1 MYSYQEFC
9 KKTVEWFEEFGE
21 EWFGKGD
28 YEIELAHK
36 NNCVRTGM
44 RCTVE
49 KNSTRVVP
57 VIYFDNFYNSYLMSK
72 DFLGVM
78 GQLKERLEEALEST
92 DMIENS
98 VCHLKPSKDNIIFE
112 LMHSEKNHEF
122 LKELP
127 HRQFLNLSIVYRWD
141 IMEDGTNRASAIV
154 NKDIAKAFGLDE
166 EELYQLAYKNTRE
179 RMEPVV
185 VNLNKYVNK
194 YMETGCHPELSEFKE
209 NWDSE
214 DSPIYII
221 TNEDTYKGAI
231 NILYPDLLQ
240 QIVDKHGCDL
250 YLIPSSVH
258 EMIAVPAEHGNI
270 DSLLECIREVN
281 QTLDIEDVLSND
293 VYKYDVQKQR
303 IVQVTDTNQEMLIL
317 PELEPEIGLETEREM
332 EMW

>member
-9 KKTVEWFEEFGE
+9 QKTMEWFEEFGE

-28 YEIELAHK
+28 YEIELAFK
-36 NNCVRTGM
+36 PNCIRTGM
-44 RCTVE
+44 RCSVE
-49 KNSTRVVP
+49 KNPTHAAP
-57 VIYFDNFYNSYLMSK
+57 MIYLENFYNSYLESK

-78 GQLKERLEEALEST
+78 GQLKNCLEQALEST
-92 DMIENS
+92 EMIEQS
-98 VCHLKPSKDNIIFE
+98 VCNAKLSKDNIVFE

-122 LKELP
+122 LKTLP

-141 IMEDGTNRASAIV
+141 IIGDEGNRASAIV
-154 NKDIAKAFGLDE
+154 NKDMAKSMGLDE
-166 EELYQLAYKNTRE
+166 EELYQLAYKNTKEIRE
-179 RMEPVV
+179 PIVV
-185 VNLNKYVNK
+185 AMDKYVDK

-209 NWDSE
+209 DWCSE
-214 DSPIYII
+214 GSRMYVI
-221 TNEDTYKGAI
+221 TNVGIYKGAI
-231 NILYPDLLQ
+231 NILYPDVLQ
-240 QIVDKHGCDL
+240 RIVDRHGCDL

-258 EMIAVPAEHGNI
+258 EMIALPIEHGNM

-281 QTLDIEDVLSND
+281 RTLDIEDVLSND

-303 IVQVTDTNQEMLIL
+303 IVQVTETNQDMLIS